1 VNKEDIDKLIKA
13 LMEMPSD
20 PEGKQILLSS
30 RISGFVKVS
39 EQDYRTV
46 RALMA
51 KKEGLGIK

>member
-1 VNKEDIDKLIKA
+1 
-13 LMEMPSD
+13 MEMPSD